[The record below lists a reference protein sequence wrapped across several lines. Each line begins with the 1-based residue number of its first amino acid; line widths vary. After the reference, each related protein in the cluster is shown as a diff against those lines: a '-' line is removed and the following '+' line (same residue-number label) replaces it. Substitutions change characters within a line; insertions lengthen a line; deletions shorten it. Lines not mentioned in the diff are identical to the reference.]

1 MAPGLIFSSLPR
13 DELWECHGNV
23 PHDGRMSTSSTTASS
38 NQASPSLHA
47 IDVDTRGAKGNLPPG
62 TDTQAAQSADMT
74 KLLESQQELNQII
87 AISTEKKRRL
97 DELLKTW
104 PGNTPPLIRA
114 YSEGTLPAPT
124 IADSDTD
131 TSSDRANPMREARYQ
146 ATVEDCTESEDDQ
159 DTPTPSCVTLAPTP
173 QRDSRP
179 DHTRPRLQHTIA
191 ASAPTSPT
199 KHHVEAAKASTHVA
213 VPIVK
218 EVRFSD
224 RVPTVLQ
231 RSASARHT
239 SWTDGTSQRE
249 KSYAPRERILSIQD
263 ERWGTLFTPQG
274 KATVRMRN
282 VLRGLAI
289 HVIEVYKPNYSLVV
303 TPEKL
308 YKFYSK
314 YGLNREAVDFERVFS
329 LSSPRAMSRLEKL
342 YLSLQ
347 CDFHLVQ
354 ASSPGPKKWPCI
366 PALTPEGFVQWNVM
380 LIRAFPDQEAAR
392 LARIFADIALEAA
405 PEDPS
410 VECSSSS
417 SSSSARLPRQI
428 SRHLLPAEANLDE
441 VHLVTSAIRDW
452 RHATSPDS
460 RPSAPARAGT
470 GSGGQNPPPLIH
482 SDSRSR
488 QEHLHRCRRDYEN
501 EAVEI
506 VVPHGSSSSSSSSSK
521 RGDEREGRSSTRYVK
536 SHNARPESPR
546 RGSKRYVVRRDG
558 KELERERERERE
570 RRRGDRRWS
579 DDGQEESRYRRRE
592 GRASRA

>member
-1 MAPGLIFSSLPR
+1 
-13 DELWECHGNV
+13 
-23 PHDGRMSTSSTTASS
+23 MSTSSTAASS
-38 NQASPSLHA
+38 SQASPSLHA
-47 IDVDTRGAKGNLPPG
+47 VDVDTRGGNGSLPPG
-62 TDTQAAQSADMT
+62 TDTKAAQSADIT

-104 PGNTPPLIRA
+104 PGNTTPPIRA
-114 YSEGTLPAPT
+114 YSEGSLPAPT

-131 TSSDRANPMREARYQ
+131 NSPDRANPMRESRYQ

-159 DTPTPSCVTLAPTP
+159 DTPTPSCVAVAPTH
-173 QRDSRP
+173 QKDSRP
-179 DHTRPRLQHTIA
+179 ENTRPRLQHTIA

-199 KHHVEAAKASTHVA
+199 KHHVEAARTSVHVTA
-213 VPIVK
+213 PIIK

-224 RVPTVLQ
+224 RAPTVLQ

-249 KSYAPRERILSIQD
+249 KSYPPRERILSIQD

-308 YKFYSK
+308 YKFYTK
-314 YGLNREAVDFERVFS
+314 YGLDREAVDFERIFS
-329 LSSPRAMSRLEKL
+329 LTSPRAMSRLEKL

-392 LARIFADIALEAA
+392 LGRIFADIALEAA

-410 VECSSSS
+410 VEYSSEQQRGG
-417 SSSSARLPRQI
+417 ARLPRQI

-460 RPSAPARAGT
+460 RPSAPARAAT
-470 GSGGQNPPPLIH
+470 GSGGQNQPPLIH

-501 EAVEI
+501 EVAEI
-506 VVPHGSSSSSSSSSK
+506 VVPHGSSNSSSK
-521 RGDEREGRSSTRYVK
+521 RREERDGRSYTRYVK
-536 SHNARPESPR
+536 LHNARPESPR
-546 RGSKRYVVRRDG
+546 RASKRYVVRRDG
-558 KELERERERERE
+558 KESEREREWERERE

-579 DDGQEESRYRRRE
+579 DDGGEESRYKRRE
-592 GRASRA
+592 GRTSRA

>member
-1 MAPGLIFSSLPR
+1 MAPGLISSLPQ

-38 NQASPSLHA
+38 NQASPALHA
-47 IDVDTRGAKGNLPPG
+47 INVDTRGAKGNLPPG
-62 TDTQAAQSADMT
+62 TDTRAAQSADMT
-74 KLLESQQELNQII
+74 RLLESQQELNQII

-104 PGNTPPLIRA
+104 PGNRA

-131 TSSDRANPMREARYQ
+131 TLSDGSNPTKEARYQ

-159 DTPTPSCVTLAPTP
+159 DTPTPSCVTVAPTP
-173 QRDSRP
+173 PKDSRP

-199 KHHVEAAKASTHVA
+199 KHHVEAAKASAHVA
-213 VPIVK
+213 VPIIK

-224 RVPTVLQ
+224 RVTAGLQ
-231 RSASARHT
+231 RSASARHI

-249 KSYAPRERILSIQD
+249 KSYAPRERIPSIQD

-282 VLRGLAI
+282 VLRGLAL

-314 YGLNREAVDFERVFS
+314 YGLDREAVDFERVFS
-329 LSSPRAMSRLEKL
+329 LTSPRAMSRLEKL

-392 LARIFADIALEAA
+392 LARVFADIALEAA

-410 VECSSSS
+410 MECSSSS
-417 SSSSARLPRQI
+417 SSSSSSSNARLPRQI

-441 VHLVTSAIRDW
+441 VHLVMSAIRDW
-452 RHATSPDS
+452 RQATSPDS
-460 RPSAPARAGT
+460 RPSAPARART
-470 GSGGQNPPPLIH
+470 GSGGQSLPPLIH

-501 EAVEI
+501 EVAEI
-506 VVPHGSSSSSSSSSK
+506 VVPHGSSSSK
-521 RGDEREGRSSTRYVK
+521 RGDEREGRSSTRYAK

-546 RGSKRYVVRRDG
+546 RGSKRYVGRRDS
-558 KELERERERERE
+558 KESDRERERERERDWERE

-592 GRASRA
+592 GRTGRA

>member
-23 PHDGRMSTSSTTASS
+23 PHNGRMSTSSTTASS

-47 IDVDTRGAKGNLPPG
+47 IDVDTRGAKGSLPPG

-104 PGNTPPLIRA
+104 PGK
-114 YSEGTLPAPT
+114 
-124 IADSDTD
+124 
-131 TSSDRANPMREARYQ
+131 ANPMREARYQ

-159 DTPTPSCVTLAPTP
+159 DTPTPSCVTVAPTP

-199 KHHVEAAKASTHVA
+199 KHHVEAAKASAHVA

-239 SWTDGTSQRE
+239 SWTDGTLQRE

-314 YGLNREAVDFERVFS
+314 YGLDREAVDFERVFS
-329 LSSPRAMSRLEKL
+329 LTSPRAMSRLEKL

-410 VECSSSS
+410 MECSSGSSSS

-441 VHLVTSAIRDW
+441 VHLVMSAIRDW

-501 EAVEI
+501 EAAEI
-506 VVPHGSSSSSSSSSK
+506 VVPHGSSSSSSSSSSK
-521 RGDEREGRSSTRYVK
+521 RGDERDGRSSTRYVK
-536 SHNARPESPR
+536 SHSARPESPR

-558 KELERERERERE
+558 KESERERERERE

-592 GRASRA
+592 GRTSRA

>member
-1 MAPGLIFSSLPR
+1 MAPGLIASLPQ
-13 DELWECHGNV
+13 DELWERHGEA
-23 PHDGRMSTSSTTASS
+23 PHDGRITTSSTTASS
-38 NQASPSLHA
+38 SQASPALHA
-47 IDVDTRGAKGNLPPG
+47 VDVDTRGGNGDLPPG
-62 TDTQAAQSADMT
+62 THAQAAQSADIT

-104 PGNTPPLIRA
+104 PGNTPPLSRT
-114 YSEGTLPAPT
+114 YSEGSLPAPT
-124 IADSDTD
+124 IVDSDTD
-131 TSSDRANPMREARYQ
+131 TCSDRATPMREARYQ
-146 ATVEDCTESEDDQ
+146 ATVEDCTESEDDK
-159 DTPTPSCVTLAPTP
+159 DTPTPSCASVAPTP
-173 QRDSRP
+173 QRDAKP
-179 DHTRPRLQHTIA
+179 DHTGPRRQHTIA
-191 ASAPTSPT
+191 ASAPTSPA
-199 KHHVEAAKASTHVA
+199 KHHAEAAQASVHVT
-213 VPIVK
+213 VPIIK
-218 EVRFSD
+218 EVRFSN

-231 RSASARHT
+231 RSASTRHT
-239 SWTDGTSQRE
+239 SWTGGTCQRE

-274 KATVRMRN
+274 KATLRMRN

-308 YKFYSK
+308 YKFYAK
-314 YGLNREAVDFERVFS
+314 YGLDREAVDFTRVFS
-329 LSSPRAMSRLEKL
+329 LTSPRAMSRLEKL

-392 LARIFADIALEAA
+392 LARVFADIALEAA

-410 VECSSSS
+410 VECSEQRG
-417 SSSSARLPRQI
+417 ARLPRQI

-441 VHLVTSAIRDW
+441 VHLVTGAIRDW
-452 RHATSPDS
+452 RHATTISQDGP
-460 RPSAPARAGT
+460 PPPP
-470 GSGGQNPPPLIH
+470 PPPLIH

-488 QEHLHRCRRDYEN
+488 QEHLHRCRRDYEG
-501 EAVEI
+501 EAEI
-506 VVPHGSSSSSSSSSK
+506 VVPHGGSK
-521 RGDEREGRSSTRYVK
+521 RGGEEREGRSCTRYVK
-536 SHNARPESPR
+536 PHARLESPR
-546 RGSKRYVVRRDG
+546 RGSKRDVRRDG
-558 KELERERERERE
+558 KESERDRDRD

-579 DDGQEESRYRRRE
+579 SDGQDESGYRRRE